1 MNNSSNEQPIES
13 NASQDELII
22 QQHRE
27 IEKEISDTIKLIG
40 DREDLISLK
49 NEYMNDDIY
58 HKKVV
63 DLSKKYDSIRRT
75 RPDGNCF
82 FRAFGFAYLEY
93 LLDKKDEYESFR
105 EVAEK
110 SKDKLIA
117 LRFPKFTVEDFHDIF
132 MEVVNTIGEGGD
144 DRRSELYRMFNEQGY
159 SDYFVVY
166 LRLIASAHLQENA
179 DFYQNFIEGNRT
191 VIDFCHQEV
200 EPMYKESDHIHII
213 ALSSVLNV
221 GVRVR
226 YMDRGD
232 ESEVIAH
239 DFPEGSPPRIHLLYR
254 PGHYDILYEKEL
266 LS

>member
-1 MNNSSNEQPIES
+1 MNNTNNETP
-13 NASQDELII
+13 NDTNVSQDELII

-27 IEKEISDTIKLIG
+27 IEKEISDTIRLIG
-40 DREDLISLK
+40 DREDLISLR
-49 NEYMNDDIY
+49 NEYINDEIY
-58 HKKVV
+58 QKKVV
-63 DLSKKYDSIRRT
+63 DLSKKYQSIRRT

-93 LLDKKDEYESFR
+93 LLDRKDEYESFR

-110 SKDKLIA
+110 SKDKLVTIG
-117 LRFPKFTVEDFHDIF
+117 FPKFTVEDFHDIF
-132 MEVVNTIGEGGD
+132 MEVVNTIGD
-144 DRRSELYRMFNEQGY
+144 DKRSELYRMFNEQGY

-166 LRLIASAHLQENA
+166 LRLIVSAHLQENSE
-179 DFYQNFIEGNRT
+179 FYQNFIEGNRT

-200 EPMYKESDHIHII
+200 EPMFKESDHIHII
-213 ALSSVLNV
+213 ALSSALNV
-221 GVRVR
+221 GIRVR

-232 ESEVIAH
+232 GSEVIAH
-239 DFPEGSPPRIHLLYR
+239 DFPEGSAPRVHLLYR